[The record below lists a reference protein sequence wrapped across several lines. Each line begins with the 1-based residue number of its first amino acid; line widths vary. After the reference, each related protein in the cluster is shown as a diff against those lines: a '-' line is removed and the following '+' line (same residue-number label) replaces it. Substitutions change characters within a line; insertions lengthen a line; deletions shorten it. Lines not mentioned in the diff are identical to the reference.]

1 MSGALVA
8 TGGAHESR
16 DLRGEIEYCRALADA
31 GLLPASYR
39 KQPANLLLIKGQA
52 DALGI
57 HLAAAI
63 SGIHII
69 DGKPSISAN
78 LMSALVRRAGHRLRV
93 TGDDKRAVAE
103 ITRRDDPDFVFRSE
117 WTIERA
123 ATAGLIGKKGG
134 SWEKYPAAM
143 LKARA
148 ISEVARDACPE
159 ALAGVIYTP
168 EELGADV
175 AIDADG
181 DVVVHASPPTTPAAA
196 RVEQQADDPWG
207 QDGDVVDAELVID
220 EQSVL
225 DEYRAEVEAASS
237 RAELRDLYR
246 RAQSAGVIDLVESL
260 ITDAV
265 AALPEDT
272 EDVQAETNRAGAAK
286 ARAAL
291 NQEEPA

>member
-8 TGGAHESR
+8 TGGAHEPR

-63 SGIHII
+63 SGIHVI

-123 ATAGLIGKKGG
+123 ATAGLVGKKGG

-181 DVVVHASPPTTPAAA
+181 DVIVQAAPQPSPAAP
-196 RVEQQADDPWG
+196 VQQPADDPWA
-207 QDGDVVDAELVID
+207 DMDVVDAELINDDQAVI
-220 EQSVL
+220 
-225 DEYRAEVEAASS
+225 DEYRAEIDAATT
-237 RAELRDLYR
+237 REQLRDIYR
-246 RAQSAGVIDLVESL
+246 RAQSAGVLEAVGPL
-260 ITDAV
+260 ITNAV

-272 EDVQAETNRAGAAK
+272 EDAQAETNRAGAAK

-291 NQEEPA
+291 NQEDPS